1 MAKLDI
7 PRTRSLLQ
15 KFEFKTLFVEVL
27 SWSQPSAK
35 KHTVLIQDGI
45 RFEIQHI
52 AELAGVVV
60 VEITA
65 QDGSIPSAKIRAAV
79 HKQIAKQHH
88 ENLLIFLD
96 RHRTQSLWY
105 WVKRDG
111 SKTHPREHL
120 YVQGQPGDLFLS
132 KLSAVVFDI
141 SEFDE
146 AGRVPVVEVASR
158 LREALDVE
166 KVTKKVYREFSEQ
179 HLAFLEFIHGVADER
194 DRRWYASVLL
204 NRLMFI
210 YFLQ

>member
-15 KFEFKTLFVEVL
+15 KFEFKTLFIEEL
-27 SWSQPSAK
+27 GWSQPSTR
-35 KHTVLIQDGI
+35 KHMVLVHDGI
-45 RFEIQHI
+45 ELEIRQI

-65 QDGSIPSAKIRAAV
+65 QDGAIPNAKIRAAAY
-79 HKQIAKQHH
+79 KQVAKQHH

-120 YVQGQPGDLFLS
+120 YVKGQPGDLFLS
-132 KLSAVVFDI
+132 KLSAMVVDI
-141 SEFDE
+141 SELDE
-146 AGRVPVVEVASR
+146 SGR
-158 LREALDVE
+158 
-166 KVTKKVYREFSEQ
+166 
-179 HLAFLEFIHGVADER
+179 I
-194 DRRWYASVLL
+194 SV
-204 NRLMFI
+204 
-210 YFLQ
+210 